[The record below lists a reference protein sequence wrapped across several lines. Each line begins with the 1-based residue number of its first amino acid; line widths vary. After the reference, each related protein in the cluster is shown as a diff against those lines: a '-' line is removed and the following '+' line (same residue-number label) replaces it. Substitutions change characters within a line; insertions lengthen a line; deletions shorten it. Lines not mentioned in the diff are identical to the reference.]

1 MAARLFEAE
10 RGGKFLI
17 MGQYKDLFGRE
28 IKVGD
33 YITYAA
39 NDGRCGVLRAGQ
51 VIELTKGTV
60 AGDEKKTPKVKIKS
74 AYFGVDWHATSMKHK
89 WVRQKNVTLGFLDR
103 LIVLDNPPK
112 EVQDIL
118 SK

>member
-1 MAARLFEAE
+1 MS
-10 RGGKFLI
+10 
-17 MGQYKDLFGRE
+17 QYKDLFNRE

-39 NDGRCGVLRAGQ
+39 LDGRCAVLRVGQ

-74 AYFGVDWHATSMKHK
+74 AYFGVDWHATSMKHR

-103 LIVLDNPPK
+103 LIVVDNAPE
-112 EVQDIL
+112 EVVNVLKDERD
-118 SK
+118 